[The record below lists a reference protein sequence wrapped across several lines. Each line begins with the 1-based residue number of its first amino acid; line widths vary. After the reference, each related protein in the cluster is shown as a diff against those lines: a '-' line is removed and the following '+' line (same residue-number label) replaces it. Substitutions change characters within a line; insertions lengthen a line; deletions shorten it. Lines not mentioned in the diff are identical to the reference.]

1 MTPVVGAVEHY
12 GVTANAVFVYF
23 DNHGI
28 GSLFFIADVTPRF
41 YDLVGDFFPDVDFS
55 ALRLRLGCHVIKQGA
70 VSVRT
75 GENDRKRFKFNHF
88 AFVFDAK

>member
-41 YDLVGDFFPDVDFS
+41 YDLVGDFFADVDFS
-55 ALRLRLGCHVIKQGA
+55 ALRLRLCGHVVKQIA
-70 VSVRT
+70 VSVRS